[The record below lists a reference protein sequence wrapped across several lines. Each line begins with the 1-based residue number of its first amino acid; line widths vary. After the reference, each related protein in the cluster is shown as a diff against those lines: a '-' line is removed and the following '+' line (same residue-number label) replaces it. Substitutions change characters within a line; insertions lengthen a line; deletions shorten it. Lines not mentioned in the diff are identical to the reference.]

1 MKLVFEKSAKMI
13 LIILVQIYYVY
24 CDFVFIYLFF
34 TAILLQCT
42 CSYLAIIMLTNS

>member
-1 MKLVFEKSAKMI
+1 MKLVFEKSVKMI

-24 CDFVFIYLFF
+24 CDFVFNLFF

-42 CSYLAIIMLTNS
+42 CSYLAIIMLTNR